1 MLLIKNF
8 MNIVKFY
15 MHVNQNNL
23 KTISLM
29 YLHMLVHLNKVLQVL
44 HNMLHLEQVQKK
56 LIIVQL

>member
-15 MHVNQNNL
+15 MPANQNNL

-29 YLHMLVHLNKVLQVL
+29 YLLMLVHLNKVLQVL
-44 HNMLHLEQVQKK
+44 HNMLHLVQVQKK